1 MKKFL
6 SVLLTLTMIF
16 LTSTTLVIS
25 SSATAD
31 KPICLIGDSIC
42 KMMRWSIHVDRED
55 IENLGV
61 GGYTSTQVL
70 EKLKTVEDDYEKLF
84 ILCGINDKKIT
95 GWNYDI
101 TESNFREMVSY
112 ATENMPGVKIYLIS
126 LLPTGGDYV
135 NFVDEGYQAELN
147 ARLQVIADENENV
160 TFINC
165 YDALADAETGYY
177 KDDYSD
183 DGLHPN
189 DFLGFPAIGEVL
201 DPYVNEKPETTID
214 GGDINADGTVDV
226 VDVAMA
232 RAHIIKSITLEGDA
246 FTEGDVNSDSVV
258 DIIDVA
264 IMRNYIVNK

>member
-16 LTSTTLVIS
+16 LMSTTLVIS

-147 ARLQVIADENENV
+147 ARLQVIAD
-160 TFINC
+160 
-165 YDALADAETGYY
+165 Y
-177 KDDYSD
+177 KEDYSD

-201 DPYVNEKPETTID
+201 DPYVNEKPETTIN
-214 GGDINADGTVDV
+214 GGDINGDGTVDV

-246 FTEGDVNSDSVV
+246 FTEGDVNADSVV